1 MSRSKLS
8 KLVFKPYSPNQ
19 MMLLPPSLDELV
31 PAQHPVRVVNQV
43 IESIDISLL
52 LKNYKSGG
60 TSSYH
65 PKMLLKVMVYA
76 YMTNIYSSRKM
87 ENALRENVFFMWLSG
102 MSYPD
107 HNTLNRF
114 RSERLANVLK
124 DIFKEVV
131 LLLSEQGLI
140 SLKEVYTDGTKIEA
154 NANRYTFVWG
164 NSIKHHKE
172 KIKQQVNE
180 LWKYAQSIAADEM
193 QEPEPPD
200 FDHTPI
206 DSKKVKET
214 IEKIDQ
220 VLKDKEVD
228 KKVKA
233 KLNYARKNFA
243 ANLDK
248 YAGQQQ
254 ILNGRNSY
262 SKTDEDATFMR
273 MKEDHMKNGQLKA
286 GYNVQISTSNQYIVN
301 YSLHSNPNDTG
312 TLKSHLEQHRQSYG
326 SLPQTITADAGYGSE
341 ENYQY
346 LEEASIEAYVKYS
359 YFDKEQ
365 STSDERKR
373 PFSTDKL
380 PYNKDKDQYS
390 CPIGQP
396 MDHINTIKKKTSTD
410 FEQTI
415 HKYQARNCMQCP
427 LNGSCHKSK
436 GNRIIEVNHNL
447 NRYKQKAKSL
457 LNSEAGITHR
467 KRRPIDVEPVFGN
480 IKQNHGFRRFML
492 RGKEK
497 VSIEWGLL
505 SIAHNLRKKAA

>member
-19 MMLLPPSLDELV
+19 MMLLPPSLEELV

-447 NRYKQKAKSL
+447 NRYKQKAQSL

>member
-1 MSRSKLS
+1 MSRNKLS

-19 MMLLPPSLDELV
+19 MMLLPPSLDELI
-31 PAQHPVRVVNQV
+31 PAGHPVRVVNEV
-43 IESIDISLL
+43 IESIDISPL

-65 PKMLLKVMVYA
+65 PKMLLKIMVYA
-76 YMTNIYSSRKM
+76 YMTNVYSSRKM
-87 ENALRENVFFMWLSG
+87 ENALRESIFFMWLSG

-107 HNTLNRF
+107 HNTINRF
-114 RSERLANVLK
+114 RSERLADVLK

-140 SLKEVYTDGTKIEA
+140 SLKEVYTDGTKMEA
-154 NANRYTFVWG
+154 NANRYSFVWG

-180 LWKYAQSIAADEM
+180 LWKYAQSVAADEM

-200 FDHTPI
+200 FDNTPI

-214 IEKIDQ
+214 IEKIDE

-233 KLNYARKNFA
+233 KLRYAKNNFA

-248 YAGQQQ
+248 YEAQEQ
-254 ILNGRNSY
+254 LLDGRNSY

-273 MKEDHMKNGQLKA
+273 MKDDHMKNGQLKP

-301 YSLHSNPNDTG
+301 YSIHSNPNDTG
-312 TLKSHLEQHRQSYG
+312 TLKEHLEQHRQSYDH
-326 SLPQTITADAGYGSE
+326 LPDAITTDAGYGSE
-341 ENYQY
+341 ENFQY
-346 LEEASIEAYVKYS
+346 LEEAGIEAYVKYS

-365 STSDERKR
+365 SKSDESKR
-373 PFSTDKL
+373 PFTIDKL
-380 PYNKDKDQYS
+380 HYNKDRDEYT

-396 MDHINTIKKKTSTD
+396 MRHIGSTKKKTAAG
-410 FEQTI
+410 FEQTT
-415 HKYQARNCMQCP
+415 HKYQAQHCNQCP
-427 LNGSCHKSK
+427 LNGSCHKS
-436 GNRIIEVNHNL
+436 NTHRIIEVNHNL
-447 NRYKQKAKSL
+447 NRYKQRTKEL
-457 LNSEAGITHR
+457 LNSEEGIAHR
-467 KRRPIDVEPVFGN
+467 KQRPIDVEPVFGN

-497 VSIEWGLL
+497 VGIEWGLL
-505 SIAHNLRKKAA
+505 SIAQNLRKKAA

>member
-1 MSRSKLS
+1 
-8 KLVFKPYSPNQ
+8 
-19 MMLLPPSLDELV
+19 MMLLPPSLDELI
-31 PAQHPVRVVNQV
+31 PQQHPVRVVNEV
-43 IESIDISLL
+43 IESIDISPL

-76 YMTNIYSSRKM
+76 YMTNVYSSRKM

-107 HNTLNRF
+107 HNTINRF
-114 RSERLANVLK
+114 RSERLVNVLR

-140 SLKEVYTDGTKIEA
+140 SLKEVYTDGTKMEA

-180 LWKYAQSIAADEM
+180 LWKYAQSIAAAEM
-193 QEPEPPD
+193 EEPEPPD
-200 FDHTPI
+200 FDNTPI
-206 DSKKVKET
+206 DSKRVKET
-214 IEKIDQ
+214 IDKIDEA
-220 VLKDKEVD
+220 LKDKEVD

-233 KLNYARKNFA
+233 KLRYAKNNFA

-248 YAGQQQ
+248 YAAQQQ
-254 ILNGRNSY
+254 ILDSRNSY
-262 SKTDEDATFMR
+262 SKIDPDATFMR

-301 YSLHSNPNDTG
+301 YSIHTNPNDTG
-312 TLKSHLEQHRQSYG
+312 TLKDHLEQHGQSYG
-326 SLPQTITADAGYGSE
+326 SLPQTVTADAGYGSE

-346 LEEASIEAYVKYS
+346 LEDASIEAYVKYS

-365 STSDERKR
+365 STLDGSKR
-373 PFSTDKL
+373 PFSIDKL
-380 PYNKDKDQYS
+380 HYNKSKDQYS

-396 MDHINTIKKKTSTD
+396 MQHIGTTKKKTAAG
-410 FEQTI
+410 FVQTI
-415 HKYQARNCMQCP
+415 DKYQAQNCMQCP
-427 LNGSCHKSK
+427 LNGSCHKSQ

-447 NRYKQKAKSL
+447 NRYKQKVKEL
-457 LNSEAGITHR
+457 LNSEAGIRHR
-467 KRRPIDVEPVFGN
+467 KQRPIDVEPVFGN

-505 SIAHNLRKKAA
+505 AIAQNLRKKVA

>member
-19 MMLLPPSLDELV
+19 MMLLPPSLDELI
-31 PAQHPVRVVNQV
+31 PAQHPVRVVNEV
-43 IESIDISLL
+43 IESIDVSPL

-76 YMTNIYSSRKM
+76 YMTNVYSSRKM
-87 ENALRENVFFMWLSG
+87 ENALRENIFFMWLSG
-102 MSYPD
+102 MTYPD
-107 HNTLNRF
+107 HNTINRF

-131 LLLSEQGLI
+131 LLLSEQGFI
-140 SLKEVYTDGTKIEA
+140 SLKEVYTDGTKMEA

-172 KIKQQVNE
+172 KIKQQVTE
-180 LWKYAQSIAADEM
+180 LWKYAQSVAADEM
-193 QEPEPPD
+193 DAPEPPD
-200 FDHTPI
+200 FDNTPI
-206 DSKKVKET
+206 DSKRIKET
-214 IEKIDQ
+214 IEKIDE

-233 KLNYARKNFA
+233 KLRYAKNNFA

-248 YAGQQQ
+248 YEQQEQ

-273 MKEDHMKNGQLKA
+273 MKDDHMKNGQLKP

-301 YSLHSNPNDTG
+301 YSIHPNPNDTG
-312 TLKSHLEQHRQSYG
+312 TLKSHLQQHEQSYN
-326 SLPQTITADAGYGSE
+326 SLPETLTADAGYGSE
-341 ENYQY
+341 ENYQL
-346 LEEASIEAYVKYS
+346 LEDAGIEAYVKYS

-365 STSDERKR
+365 STLDEKKR

-380 PYNKDKDQYS
+380 HYNKDKDEYI

-396 MDHINTIKKKTSTD
+396 MKHIGITKKETSNG
-410 FEQTI
+410 FRQTI
-415 HKYQARNCMQCP
+415 HKYQAQNCMECP

-436 GNRIIEVNHNL
+436 GSRVIEVNHNL
-447 NRYKQKAKSL
+447 NRHKQKTKEL
-457 LNSEAGITHR
+457 LNSEEGEAHR
-467 KRRPIDVEPVFGN
+467 KQRPIDVEPVFGN
-480 IKQNHGFRRFML
+480 IKENHRFRRFML

-505 SIAHNLRKKAA
+505 SIAQNLRKKAA

>member
-19 MMLLPPSLDELV
+19 MMLLPPSLDELI
-31 PAQHPVRVVNQV
+31 PDQHPVRVVNEV
-43 IESIDISLL
+43 IESIDISPLL
-52 LKNYKSGG
+52 NNYKSGG

-107 HNTLNRF
+107 HNTINRF
-114 RSERLANVLK
+114 RSQRLANVLR

-172 KIKQQVNE
+172 KIKQQINE
-180 LWKYAQSIAADEM
+180 LWQYAQGIAAAEM
-193 QEPEPPD
+193 EEPEPPD
-200 FDHTPI
+200 FDNTPI
-206 DSKKVKET
+206 DSKRVKET
-214 IEKIDQ
+214 IDKIDE

-228 KKVKA
+228 PKVKA
-233 KLNYARKNFA
+233 KLRYAKNNFA

-248 YAGQQQ
+248 YAQQEQ
-254 ILNGRNSY
+254 ILDGRNSY
-262 SKTDEDATFMR
+262 SKTDTDATFMR
-273 MKEDHMKNGQLKA
+273 MKDDHMKNGQLKA
-286 GYNVQISTSNQYIVN
+286 GYNVQISTSGQYIVN
-301 YSLHSNPNDTG
+301 YSTHPNPTDTV
-312 TLKSHLEQHRQSYG
+312 TLKKHLEQHLKSYG
-326 SLPQTITADAGYGSE
+326 SLPKTLTADAGYGSQ

-346 LEEASIEAYVKYS
+346 LEEVSVEAFVKYG

-365 STSDERKR
+365 STRDQSKR
-373 PFSTDKL
+373 PFTTDKL
-380 PYNKDKDQYS
+380 YYNKDKDQYT
-390 CPIGQP
+390 CPMGQP
-396 MDHINTIKKKTSTD
+396 MNLTGIIRQKTSTG
-410 FEQTI
+410 FEQSI
-415 HKYQARNCMQCP
+415 HRYQAKNCSRCP

-436 GNRIIEVNHNL
+436 DNRIIEVNHNL
-447 NRYKQKAKSL
+447 NRHKQRASQL
-457 LNSEAGITHR
+457 LNSEQGTYHR
-467 KRRPIDVEPVFGN
+467 KRRPVDVEPVFGN

-505 SIAHNLRKKAA
+505 CIAQNLRKKAA

>member
-1 MSRSKLS
+1 MSHNKLS

-19 MMLLPPSLDELV
+19 MMLLPPSLDELI
-31 PAQHPVRVVNQV
+31 PGQHPVRVVNEV
-43 IESIDISLL
+43 IENIDISPL

-65 PKMLLKVMVYA
+65 PKMLLKVTVYA

-87 ENALRENVFFMWLSG
+87 ESALRENIFLMWLSG

-114 RSERLANVLK
+114 RSERLAGVLR

-140 SLKEVYTDGTKIEA
+140 SLKEIYTDGTKIEA

-180 LWKYAQSIAADEM
+180 LWQYAQGIAAVEM
-193 QEPEPPD
+193 EDPEPPD
-200 FDHTPI
+200 FDNTPI
-206 DSKKVKET
+206 DSQRVKET
-214 IEKIDQ
+214 IDKIDEA
-220 VLKDKEVD
+220 LKDKEVD
-228 KKVKA
+228 PKVKA
-233 KLNYARKNFA
+233 KLRYAKNNFA
-243 ANLDK
+243 TNLDK
-248 YAGQQQ
+248 YAAQEQ
-254 ILNGRNSY
+254 ILDGRNSF
-262 SKTDEDATFMR
+262 SKTDPDATFMR
-273 MKEDHMKNGQLKA
+273 LKDDPMKNGQLKA
-286 GYNVQISTSNQYIVN
+286 AYNVQLSTSNQYIVN
-301 YSLHSNPNDTG
+301 YSIHDTSNDTG
-312 TLKSHLEQHRQSYG
+312 TLKNHLEQHRQSYG
-326 SLPQTITADAGYGSE
+326 SLPQALTADAGYGSE

-346 LEEASIEAYVKYS
+346 LEEASTAAFVKYS

-365 STSDERKR
+365 NKLDESKR

-380 PYNKDKDQYS
+380 HYNKDKDQYT

-396 MDHINTIKKKTSTD
+396 MHHIGATTKKTTTG
-410 FEQTI
+410 FRQTI
-415 HKYQARNCMQCP
+415 DQYQAQNCQQCP
-427 LNGSCHKSK
+427 LNGVCHKSQ

-447 NRYKQKAKSL
+447 NRHKQKACRL
-457 LNSEAGITHR
+457 LNSQTGIDHR
-467 KRRPIDVEPVFGN
+467 KRRPVDVEPVFGN

-505 SIAHNLRKKAA
+505 SIAQNLRKKAA